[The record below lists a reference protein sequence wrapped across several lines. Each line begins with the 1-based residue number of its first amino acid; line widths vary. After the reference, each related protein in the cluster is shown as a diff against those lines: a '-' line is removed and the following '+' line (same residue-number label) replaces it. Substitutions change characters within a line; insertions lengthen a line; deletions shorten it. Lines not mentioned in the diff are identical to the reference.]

1 MTSDLNKRVIF
12 DGTHSGSETL
22 DVDRATQAES
32 LMPDQSF
39 PNDHQPD
46 FRHEYSRVPFTI
58 FTIPK
63 PFIGP
68 TAVLQTNAI
77 SSWKRLHP
85 SIDIILIG
93 DDPGVAEY
101 AARLNVGHQPKIS
114 RNRQGTPLLSSAFAT
129 AATIAQWPIT
139 VYCNCDVI
147 LLSDFTNTVSRL
159 HQLFR
164 PETSGPE
171 TSGPEFLAFG
181 RRHDLLVERELD
193 FSDPGQIEWL
203 ERELES
209 FGQPAAVVCKEYF
222 IFHRHQFNDLP
233 DFAVGRGNW
242 DNWMVHHCKQNG
254 IPVIDVSRQ
263 TRAIHQAH
271 DYSHLSRLPSE
282 IPKAH
287 PAIESVAHC
296 QSELSSIGGSRAAE
310 KRLTESVSVPAV
322 IKKSRWS
329 CYVAGEEAK
338 ENQRLAGGRHVIAG
352 STPTWVLANDQLK
365 PVKFS
370 WLNWRFYADLPR
382 FLRLSWDL
390 LKSR

>member
-1 MTSDLNKRVIF
+1 MNSDLKMRMIS
-12 DGTHSGSETL
+12 DGIQTGSETMET
-22 DVDRATQAES
+22 DRAKRAES
-32 LMPDQSF
+32 PLPDRSF
-39 PNDHQPD
+39 SDDLHPEL
-46 FRHEYSRVPFTI
+46 RHEHSKEPFTI

-63 PFIGP
+63 PFLGP

-85 SIDIILIG
+85 NIDIILIG
-93 DDPGVAEY
+93 DDAGVAEY
-101 AARLNVGHQPKIS
+101 AARLNVGHQPQIS

-129 AATIAQWPIT
+129 AATIAKWPLT

-147 LLSDFTNTVSRL
+147 LLSDFSNTVSRL

-164 PETSGPE
+164 PE

-181 RRHDLLVERELD
+181 RRHDLLVDRELD
-193 FSDPGQIEWL
+193 FGDPSQIEWL

-209 FGQPAAVVCKEYF
+209 AGQPAAVVCKEYF
-222 IFHRHQFNDLP
+222 IFQRHQFIEFP

-242 DNWMVHHCKQNG
+242 DNWMVHHCKQSG

-271 DYSHLSRLPSE
+271 DYSHLSGMQIG
-282 IPKAH
+282 IPTA
-287 PAIESVAHC
+287 PPVIESVTNC
-296 QSELSSIGGSRAAE
+296 RSGLPSICGTSAAE
-310 KRLTESVSVPAV
+310 NKSTESLSDPAV

-338 ENQRLAGGRHVIAG
+338 ENQRLAGGRHVIVG

-370 WLNWRFYADLPR
+370 WLNWRFFADLPR
-382 FLRLSWDL
+382 FLRLSWEL